1 LSVGNPPTRWGAPG
15 DDTVRKFLA
24 SAFYRIAFF
33 CGRFVM
39 SKKSTRVVAALATA
53 LIASTVLASSAAEAA
68 PKTLTIVYQ
77 GPLTG
82 ANAQTGQDQVLG
94 VKTALEIYN
103 ATNPAVKVN
112 LLQADDQGDA
122 SVASTVAAGIATN
135 PSVIGV
141 VGPAYSG
148 ASIASFPAY
157 IASGLP
163 QVSPSATNVSLT
175 DPKSPNRGFPFFHRV
190 IATDALQGPALVR
203 FAVKGV
209 SSPKIYV
216 IDDQSSYSTGLRDLV
231 NTYISAQKLTKIG
244 SDSIPAGTIDF
255 TSAAAKIKSAAANVV
270 IYTGYYS
277 DAGKLAKALHDNGY
291 TGVFAGGDGVLNNGF
306 IPAAGAP
313 AAEGARLTSG
323 SIPFELAASEA
334 EKAAF
339 TKTTGLA
346 SAAGHAYVTEAFN
359 ATNVFLD
366 LIAKGDLTRPAIE
379 SGIANGTF
387 PIVGGGS
394 ISFTRYGEVKGGAPI
409 GGFQV
414 VNGVI
419 KYLGAE

>member
-1 LSVGNPPTRWGAPG
+1 
-15 DDTVRKFLA
+15 
-24 SAFYRIAFF
+24 
-33 CGRFVM
+33 M
-39 SKKSTRVVAALATA
+39 
-53 LIASTVLASSAAEAA
+53 
-68 PKTLTIVYQ
+68 
-77 GPLTG
+77 
-82 ANAQTGQDQVLG
+82 
-94 VKTALEIYN
+94 
-103 ATNPAVKVN
+103 
-112 LLQADDQGDA
+112 
-122 SVASTVAAGIATN
+122 
-135 PSVIGV
+135 
-141 VGPAYSG
+141 
-148 ASIASFPAY
+148 
-157 IASGLP
+157 
-163 QVSPSATNVSLT
+163 
-175 DPKSPNRGFPFFHRV
+175 
-190 IATDALQGPALVR
+190 
-203 FAVKGV
+203 
-209 SSPKIYV
+209 
-216 IDDQSSYSTGLRDLV
+216 

-334 EKAAF
+334 QKAAF